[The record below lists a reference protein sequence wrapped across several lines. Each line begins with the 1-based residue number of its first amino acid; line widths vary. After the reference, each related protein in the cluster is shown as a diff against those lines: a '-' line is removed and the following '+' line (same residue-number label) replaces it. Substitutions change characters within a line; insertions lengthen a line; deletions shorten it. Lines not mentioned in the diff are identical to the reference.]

1 MSRNLIIIALIG
13 LLAACTAQGDGDT
26 TDPSIEP
33 AASVAASAPASAGAS
48 PDASAGSSGAGGTA
62 SASCTDAFAPLEG
75 QDATSLSDLADLE
88 GIEATIEQCESIDDW
103 MAGASTVIGD
113 EVNPSTVNLLLQIR
127 CEVPALSD
135 SAVCEEVASS

>member
-1 MSRNLIIIALIG
+1 MIRNLIIVALVG
-13 LLAACTAQGDGDT
+13 LLAACTTQGDGDT
-26 TDPSIEP
+26 NDTSTEP
-33 AASVAASAPASAGAS
+33 AASVAASALASSAAS
-48 PDASAGSSGAGGTA
+48 PDASSDSSGSGGTA
-62 SASCTDAFAPLEG
+62 SPACTDAFTALEG
-75 QDATSLSDLADLE
+75 QDAASLSDLADLE

-103 MAGASTVIGD
+103 MAGASAVIGE